1 MSKPIKEYSPIQ
13 YRSYVIGFVLSI
25 ATTLAA
31 YFLVV
36 NKTFSMEILIYVVL
50 AIAVLQLFIQVVYF
64 LHIGRGSKWKLRTF
78 VFTLLIVGI
87 IVAGSVW
94 IMHNLNYNMMDMTP
108 DQQRQYMSEHE
119 GI

>member
-1 MSKPIKEYSPIQ
+1 MSKSVSEQAPIR
-13 YRSYVIGFVLSI
+13 YRSYVTGFILSI

-36 NKTFSMEILIYVVL
+36 NKVFTPEILVYAVL
-50 AIAVLQLFIQVVYF
+50 AIAVIQLIIQVVYF

-78 VFTLLIVGI
+78 VFTLIVVMI
-87 IVAGSVW
+87 IVVGSVW
-94 IMHNLNYNMMDMTP
+94 IMENLNYNMMDMTP
-108 DQQRQYMSEHE
+108 NEQRQYMSEHE